1 MLTELQRLLPM
12 AEKIIDRRSPLSILK
27 EICIDNGLARAT
39 DLESMLVMPI
49 TDERS
54 FTLPV
59 QLLKKVLATRPSS
72 LEILLEDDVKVSF
85 HYDGQSLSYQ
95 SKDVVDFP
103 AIFEEEFELI
113 GQWPR
118 EIFNILLSLGAY
130 TSRDELKPSLT
141 GVFIE
146 EKEGNLEASA
156 TDGHLLRLEK
166 NLTVKEVKPFKGIIP
181 VKPLQILARWARGD
195 TRVGMSAT
203 HLRFDLPGQA
213 LLYTRIIDEKY
224 PDIESVIP
232 AEDTYTGRAILNR
245 DTLLALVKAA
255 KPFAE
260 KPANLSILSLN
271 GSSSQILV
279 ENHEENTRWQAGL
292 PVKDSQGEGIRIGYD
307 LTLLERALKGL
318 DNNHV
323 QWSYTAPV
331 SASVLRTTEEK
342 NGSLT
347 LLMPI
352 RLKEEEVNHEP
363 ERGD

>member
-27 EICIDNGLARAT
+27 EICINNGQARAT
-39 DLESMLVMPI
+39 DLESMLVMPV
-49 TDERS
+49 TEKRS
-54 FTLPV
+54 FTVPV
-59 QLLKKVLATRPSS
+59 QLLKKILATRPSS
-72 LEILLEDDVKVSF
+72 LEIQLDDDGKVTF
-85 HYDGQSLSYQ
+85 HYDGQSLNYQ
-95 SKDVVDFP
+95 SKDVADFP

-118 EIFNILLSLGAY
+118 EMFNILLSLGTY

-146 EKEGNLEASA
+146 EKDGNFEASA

-166 NLTVKEVKPFKGIIP
+166 NLTVKDVKPFKGIIP

-195 TRVGMSAT
+195 TEVGMSAT
-203 HLRFDLPGQA
+203 HLRFNLPGQA

-224 PDIESVIP
+224 PEIELVIP
-232 AEDTYTGRAILNR
+232 AENTFTGRAILDR
-245 DTLLALVKAA
+245 DRLLALLKAA

-260 KPANLSILSLN
+260 KPANLSVLSLN
-271 GSSSQILV
+271 GSSRQILV
-279 ENHEENTRWQAGL
+279 ENHEENTSWQADL
-292 PVKDSQGEGIRIGYD
+292 PALDSQGECICIGFN
-307 LTLLERALKGL
+307 LALLERALKGL
-318 DNNHV
+318 DNSQV

-331 SASVLRTTEEK
+331 SASVFRTTEEK

-352 RLKEEEVNHEP
+352 RIKEEEVNHEP
-363 ERGD
+363 ECGD